1 MSIVQYKLSL
11 GAVIGE
17 ISPAEDQLV
26 SCFGG
31 NDLSFDRL
39 ISYGYSR
46 FTNVIIIG
54 RKDTRV
60 IYVLILLY
68 KRQFYGKG

>member
-11 GAVIGE
+11 SAVIGE
-17 ISPAEDQLV
+17 ISPAEDKLV

-39 ISYGYSR
+39 ISYGYGR
-46 FTNVIIIG
+46 FTDVIIISG
-54 RKDTRV
+54 KDLRV
-60 IYVLILLY
+60 INVVILLD
-68 KRQFYGKG
+68 KRQLYGEG